1 MERRIIEIKV
11 RLSESEM
18 ALLNRDVK
26 KSGLSREAY
35 LRSLIRKMP
44 LKERPQIELTEV
56 LHNLR
61 KIGSNLNQIA
71 MIANTKGFVDT
82 AAYWENVRWVQKT
95 VGQIVR
101 GMYG

>member
-56 LHNLR
+56 LHGLR

-82 AAYWENVRWVQKT
+82 AAYWENVRWLQKT
-95 VGQIVR
+95 VGQIIR

>member
-1 MERRIIEIKV
+1 MERRIMEIKV
-11 RLSESEM
+11 RLSESET
-18 ALLNRDVK
+18 ALLNNDVK

-44 LKERPQIELTEV
+44 LKERPQIELTDV
-56 LHNLR
+56 LHSLR

-71 MIANTKGFVDT
+71 MVANTKGFVDT
-82 AAYWENVRWVQKT
+82 TAYWENVRWLQEA
-95 VGQIVR
+95 VGQIIR

>member
-1 MERRIIEIKV
+1 MEKRIIEIKV

-18 ALLNRDVK
+18 ALLNNDVK

-56 LHNLR
+56 LHSLR

-82 AAYWENVRWVQKT
+82 TAYWINVRWLQDA
-95 VGQIVR
+95 VGQIIR

>member
-1 MERRIIEIKV
+1 MARREIKINL
-11 RLSESEM
+11 RLNESEA

-35 LRSLIRKMP
+35 LRSLICKMP
-44 LKERPQIELTEV
+44 LKERPPIELTEV

-71 MIANTKGFVDT
+71 KAANTKGFVDT
-82 AAYWENVRWVQKT
+82 AVYWKNVHWLQDT
-95 VGQIVR
+95 VGQLIR